1 MKFEDLGCILHSK
14 WVPSIKCSNII
25 IGIWAE
31 DNAEYQIDVQS
42 QLRDQ
47 VIYIQ
52 NCLYTLYQ
60 NFNTQKHNLNII
72 KNRINDI
79 FSI

>member
-47 VIYIQ
+47 VIYI
-52 NCLYTLYQ
+52 
-60 NFNTQKHNLNII
+60 
-72 KNRINDI
+72 
-79 FSI
+79 